1 VALRLHV
8 SRISARLLDN
18 IATNERLRVQ
28 KNTTLDRNR
37 HDYSVVVLSLTAC

>member
-1 VALRLHV
+1 MYPGSVRVYWTTLQR
-8 SRISARLLDN
+8 
-18 IATNERLRVQ
+18 TNDSVYK